1 LSPRLSRGDP
11 CGPWVRS
18 LCQRGRAADSSAAL
32 GSAPICLHV
41 RRAPCSQTERQRK
54 RVARRRGRPPKRTE
68 RQGSWPTPLPNQAK
82 QYRNPTS
89 LGGHHKAASTMAQLA
104 NNNHERSIAPAAARV
119 NGGGAQGLKH
129 ENSSSI
135 AHVHSDSHMQGCCC
149 QTHAERAKQK
159 NSWRHAPEKPMQPA
173 PGAWQISYTR
183 HTQRVPR
190 CSSGGSQPRAD
201 VMTAQRRAHT
211 CTRPRAA
218 AFSKLIRDRENDV
231 VSLEGNS
238 RGHGWIRYEETG
250 ECDQRSHRFLSPV
263 HSPSR
268 SMVDI
273 VAIHL

>member
-1 LSPRLSRGDP
+1 MVLVTTPYLLILFTHGVGAASSSYIAQTREAIQVSRRSTPPTASHMAYRTASTVGSHFKRQLGICRPLMCMPFGSARVTPPPCRRRVRWHAPRYFFISGSPCNMYITPCNKLHEAIAHATGPDASRGREGSR
-11 CGPWVRS
+11 CESLNRS
-18 LCQRGRAADSSAAL
+18 NPFFCEEGGR
-32 GSAPICLHV
+32 
-41 RRAPCSQTERQRK
+41 E
-54 RVARRRGRPPKRTE
+54 
-68 RQGSWPTPLPNQAK
+68 
-82 QYRNPTS
+82 
-89 LGGHHKAASTMAQLA
+89 
-104 NNNHERSIAPAAARV
+104 
-119 NGGGAQGLKH
+119 
-129 ENSSSI
+129 
-135 AHVHSDSHMQGCCC
+135 
-149 QTHAERAKQK
+149 QK